1 MRKHILVIGD
11 LYIDHDIF
19 VTDLAPRGGE
29 SRGEQRFNV
38 VRRQD
43 TAGGA
48 ANSARILSVLN
59 EGETYLWGVVGS
71 SHWGTFRG
79 ILEKSQ
85 AIDGAS
91 RPIQLRGIRDESDP
105 PMNTITRILVV
116 NKEQPGI
123 VQRQFCR
130 YYDMDHVHVAD
141 LKRETV
147 LYHLDR
153 IHEEKTQLHAIL
165 INDYGR
171 RALTKSLIDAIAAKA
186 KGYRVPLFVDP
197 HVDQPDDIKR
207 YEGIK
212 ADAIMPNLQEWCELV
227 GESSRRDYWSQN
239 LNEPDVLRDMA
250 VTSFRRLG
258 NFEYHIIK
266 CGNEGAVLFFP
277 HPEKR
282 HLYALYRMAP
292 VPAKPAGPASQV
304 GCGDVM
310 SAVFALEFPT
320 DRSPQHVLR
329 AIQRANVAVGCYREM
344 PWHQM
349 PRLRDMKTKLG
360 KHDQPRAV
368 AHITKG
374 VLFLP
379 QTTSIDMSECQT
391 EFKGLFG
398 HDQTY
403 RAVLSSFWKDIMEEW
418 TPGSLKSLVLGAPPG
433 TGKTTIMNAIKK
445 MGLSFGIEAKDMTAT
460 QRNGGLQ
467 LWPPAKFR
475 EKCRSLQK
483 ARNGQRLLI
492 VVDEALREPTF
503 TFLKENA
510 PTLLNSAHDENLRFL
525 FTSAGFKSEM
535 EEEPE
540 WREFFRRCRSY
551 YLPSLE
557 ERPLDI
563 PYIVAARFF
572 QNKNSL
578 NRVDID
584 GKYLLAA
591 TDIALLTPEVST
603 VCDVAD
609 ATLNELEKNKK
620 IGEHLSVTL
629 DDLPKSYRDELGSL
643 PKGDFGRYE
652 FRR

>member
-1 MRKHILVIGD
+1 MKKHILVVGD

-19 VTDLAPRGGE
+19 VTELASRGDESGGE
-29 SRGEQRFNV
+29 LRFNV

-116 NKEQPGI
+116 NKDQPGI

-130 YYDMDHVHVAD
+130 YYDMDHVHLAD

-153 IHEEKTQLHAIL
+153 IHEEKTPFHAIL

-171 RALTKSLIDAIAAKA
+171 RALTKSLIESIAAKA

-197 HVDQPDDIKR
+197 HHDIAR

-212 ADAIMPNLQEWCELV
+212 ADAIMPNIDEWCELV

-239 LNEPDVLRDMA
+239 LNEPEVLRDMA
-250 VTSFRRLG
+250 VKSFRHLG
-258 NFEYHIIK
+258 NFDYHVIK
-266 CGNEGAVLFFP
+266 CGSDGAVLFFP

-292 VPAKPAGPASQV
+292 VPAKPAGPAAQV

-310 SAVFALEFPT
+310 SAVFALEFPSE
-320 DRSPQHVLR
+320 DRTPQNVLR
-329 AIQRANVAVGCYREM
+329 AIHRANAAVGCYREM

-349 PRLRDMKTKLG
+349 PRLADVKKKQARLA
-360 KHDQPRAV
+360 QPKPV
-368 AHITKG
+368 AQITKG

-379 QTTSIDMSECQT
+379 QTTSIDMADCQT
-391 EFKGLFG
+391 EFKGLFSN
-398 HDQTY
+398 DQTY
-403 RAVLSSFWKDIMEEW
+403 KSMLSSFWQDITEEW

-433 TGKTTIMNAIKK
+433 TGKTTIMNAIKE
-445 MGLSFGIEAKDMTAT
+445 MDLSYGIQSKDLTAT
-460 QRNGGLQ
+460 ERSAGLHV
-467 LWPPAKFR
+467 WPPAKFR

-483 ARNGQRLLI
+483 GRKEQRLLI
-492 VVDEALREPTF
+492 IVDEALREPTF

-510 PTLLNSAHDENLRFL
+510 PTLLNSAHAEGLRFL
-525 FTSAGFKSEM
+525 FTSAGFTPEM
-535 EEEPE
+535 EELPE
-540 WREFFRRCRSY
+540 WREFFRRCRPH

-572 QNKNSL
+572 QQKDRL
-578 NRVDID
+578 NRLDID
-584 GKYLLAA
+584 GAYLLAV
-591 TDIALLTPEVST
+591 TDIALLTPEVSM

-609 ATLNELEKNKK
+609 DTLKEFEKKEKISGHWSVKLKNLPAKHLKK
-620 IGEHLSVTL
+620 IGEGPT
-629 DDLPKSYRDELGSL
+629 DE
-643 PKGDFGRYE
+643 FGRYQ